1 MDKLKTCP
9 FCGSEAELHEIYV
22 VKQYHVRCTNNLCG
36 ARMVVCEDK
45 DEAIKMW
52 NERKGEM

>member
-1 MDKLKTCP
+1 MVGVPPSKKMAILSKCVDSWGCKAK
-9 FCGSEAELHEIYV
+9 EIY
-22 VKQYHVRCTNNLCG
+22 LGG

-52 NERKGEM
+52 NERKG